1 MKPRIIFFGNGKL
14 AEAALKVLAE
24 ACEIVFHART
34 KEDLVRVKEI
44 MGGGDGVF
52 GGCDSISAG
61 DGGAA
66 GGAGDGK
73 KIYGVLASYGQIL
86 REDVM
91 SLFEPEGI
99 LNIHPSLLPKYRGA
113 APIEAAI
120 LDGEREFGVSV
131 MKIVKEMDAG
141 PVYWQEK
148 VNFSDDL
155 GGAADFGDSDSFGD
169 SDGVRDDGK
178 NEDWIDKFEIYDV
191 LGRAGAEFIVKML
204 NGLENGEKFVA
215 VEQEGEPSFTQ
226 KFDTGM
232 AKMDFSSKSAEILVR
247 EVQAFARFPKS
258 RMEIFGKDCIVTRV
272 RVVNLDGGGEGGY
285 DSQKEEMGVFVRE
298 KRLFV
303 RCFDGSVLELLRLQP
318 AGKREMEAR
327 AFLNGYGK

>member
-1 MKPRIIFFGNGKL
+1 MKPRIIFFGNGRL
-14 AEAALKVLAE
+14 AEAALGVLSE
-24 ACEIVFHART
+24 ACKIVFHART

-44 MGGGDGVF
+44 MGGGDDV
-52 GGCDSISAG
+52 
-61 DGGAA
+61 DGGGIS
-66 GGAGDGK
+66 GGRVGVADDGK

-86 REDVM
+86 RDDVM
-91 SLFEPEGI
+91 SLFEPEGV

-141 PVYWQEK
+141 PVYWQERVK
-148 VNFSDDL
+148 IGEDL
-155 GGAADFGDSDSFGD
+155 GGSGSFGD
-169 SDGVRDDGK
+169 SDGVRSDGDDEEK
-178 NEDWIDKFEIYDV
+178 EDWIDKFEIYDV

-204 NGLENGEKFVA
+204 NGLEKGEKFVA
-215 VEQEGEPSFTQ
+215 VEQKGEPSFTQ
-226 KFDTGM
+226 KFDTLM

-247 EVQAFARFPKS
+247 EVQAFMGFPKS
-258 RMEIFGKDCIVTRV
+258 RMEIFGKDCIVTRA
-272 RVVNLDGGGEGGY
+272 RVVNVNEGGEGGY
-285 DSQKEEMGVFVRE
+285 DSRKEEIGVFVHE

-303 RCFDGSVLELLRLQP
+303 RCFDGSVLEILKLQP

>member
-1 MKPRIIFFGNGKL
+1 MRVEKSSKIAKKEQKQMKPRIIFFGNGKL

-34 KEDLVRVKEI
+34 KEDLVMVKEI
-44 MGGGDGVF
+44 MGG
-52 GGCDSISAG
+52 
-61 DGGAA
+61 
-66 GGAGDGK
+66 GDGK

-131 MKIVKEMDAG
+131 MKIVKDMDAG

-148 VNFSDDL
+148 VKIGEDL
-155 GGAADFGDSDSFGD
+155 GGADGFGD
-169 SDGVRDDGK
+169 SDGVRDDGEK
-178 NEDWIDKFEIYDV
+178 EDWIDKFEIYDV

-204 NGLENGEKFVA
+204 NGLEKGEKFVA
-215 VEQEGEPSFTQ
+215 VEQEGEPSFTR

-247 EVQAFARFPKS
+247 EVQAFAGFPKS

-285 DSQKEEMGVFVRE
+285 NSQKEEIGVFVRE

-318 AGKREMEAR
+318 AGKREMEER

>member
-14 AEAALKVLAE
+14 AEAVLKVLAE

-44 MGGGDGVF
+44 MGGGAGVY
-52 GGCDSISAG
+52 G
-61 DGGAA
+61 A
-66 GGAGDGK
+66 GG

-86 REDVM
+86 RDDVM

-99 LNIHPSLLPKYRGA
+99 LNIHPSMLPKYRGA
-113 APIEAAI
+113 APIEATI

-148 VNFSDDL
+148 VKIGEDL
-155 GGAADFGDSDSFGD
+155 GGADGFGD
-169 SDGVRDDGK
+169 SDGVRDDGDNEEK
-178 NEDWIDKFEIYDV
+178 EDWIDKFEIYDV

-247 EVQAFARFPKS
+247 EVQAFAGFPKS
-258 RMEIFGKDCIVTRV
+258 RMEIFGKDCIVTRA

-285 DSQKEEMGVFVRE
+285 DSQKEKMGVFVRE

-303 RCFDGSVLELLRLQP
+303 RCFDGSVLEILRLQP
-318 AGKREMEAR
+318 AGKREMEAL
-327 AFLNGYGK
+327 AFLNGYEK